1 MKTACSLALS
11 VELARSWWFSCWQG
25 GQVAGVSVAAADAA
39 DERFTL
45 EFQVA
50 SGSWQRELL
59 SSCHSTRFEDAVP
72 VRPFRFEKGLR
83 SFAGWWYFATTATH
97 VGFESWLERDHLMLM
112 DFDPDVVAVAS
123 QPFWLRWRD
132 GKDRS
137 RRHAPDFFARRA
149 DGTAVVIDVRPDDR
163 VPARDAETFTVTAH
177 ACEAAGWEYRRAGDL
192 DPVLVAN
199 VRWLSRYRHRR
210 CLVPGIAAV
219 LLDAFAGGRGLFEGA
234 ELAGDRLRVLP
245 VLFHL
250 MWQRQL
256 AADLTVPLGMSTVVR
271 EGGAR

>member
-1 MKTACSLALS
+1 MTGAA
-11 VELARSWWFSCWQG
+11 
-25 GQVAGVSVAAADAA
+25 VAAADAA
-39 DERFTL
+39 SERFEL

-50 SGSWQRELL
+50 GGSWRREPLP
-59 SSCHSTRFEDAVP
+59 SCCGTRFEEALP
-72 VRPFRFEKGLR
+72 VRSFRFGKGLR
-83 SFAGWWYFATTATH
+83 SFAGWWYFASTGTH

-112 DFDPDVVAVAS
+112 DFDPDVLAVSS
-123 QPFWLRWRD
+123 QPFWLRWRGGD
-132 GKDRS
+132 GRS
-137 RRHAPDFFARRA
+137 RRHVPDFFARKA
-149 DGTAVVIDVRPDDR
+149 GGTGVVVDVRPDDR
-163 VPARDAETFTVTAH
+163 IPARDAETFAVTAQ

-210 CLVPGIAAV
+210 CLVPEVAGV
-219 LLDAFAGGRGLFEGA
+219 LLEAFAGGRGLFEGA

-256 AADLTVPLGMSTVVR
+256 AADLTVPLCTSTAVHC
-271 EGGAR
+271 GGSW

>member
-1 MKTACSLALS
+1 LIPVTAGRT
-11 VELARSWWFSCWQG
+11 VTG
-25 GQVAGVSVAAADAA
+25 VAGAAADAA
-39 DERFTL
+39 DGRFLL
-45 EFQVA
+45 EFQVGGGTWTR
-50 SGSWQRELL
+50 GSL
-59 SSCHSTRFEDAVP
+59 SSCGGVRFEEALP

-83 SFAGWWYFATTATH
+83 SFAGWWYFATTGAH

-112 DFDPDVVAVAS
+112 DFDPAVRAVSS

-132 GKDRS
+132 EEGRT
-137 RRHAPDFFARRA
+137 RRHAPDFFARLA
-149 DGTAVVIDVRPDDR
+149 DGTGVVVDVRPDDR
-163 VPARDAETFTVTAH
+163 IPARDAETFALTAS
-177 ACEAAGWEYRRAGDL
+177 ACRAVGWEYRRSGDL

-210 CLVPGIAAV
+210 CLVPEIAAV
-219 LLDAFAGGRGLFEGA
+219 LLELFAGGRGLFQGA

-256 AADLTVPLGMSTVVR
+256 VADLAAGPLGMTTVVQAGR
-271 EGGAR
+271 SR

>member
-1 MKTACSLALS
+1 MTGAA
-11 VELARSWWFSCWQG
+11 
-25 GQVAGVSVAAADAA
+25 VAAADAA
-39 DERFTL
+39 YERFEL

-50 SGSWQRELL
+50 GGSWQREPL
-59 SSCHSTRFEDAVP
+59 SSCHSTRFEEALP
-72 VRPFRFEKGLR
+72 ARPFRFEKGRR
-83 SFAGWWYFATTATH
+83 SFAGWWYFATTGAH

-112 DFDPDVVAVAS
+112 DFDPGVRAVSS

-132 GKDRS
+132 GKGRS
-137 RRHAPDFFARRA
+137 RRHAPDFFARKA
-149 DGTAVVIDVRPDDR
+149 EGTGVVIDVRPDDR
-163 VPARDAETFTVTAH
+163 IPARDAETFAVTAE
-177 ACEAAGWEYRRAGDL
+177 ACEAAGWEYRRVGNL

-210 CLVPGIAAV
+210 CLVPAIAEA
-219 LLDAFAGGRGLFEGA
+219 LLEAFAGGRGLFEGA

-256 AADLTVPLGMSTVVR
+256 AADLTAPLGTSTVVHA
-271 EGGAR
+271 GGTL